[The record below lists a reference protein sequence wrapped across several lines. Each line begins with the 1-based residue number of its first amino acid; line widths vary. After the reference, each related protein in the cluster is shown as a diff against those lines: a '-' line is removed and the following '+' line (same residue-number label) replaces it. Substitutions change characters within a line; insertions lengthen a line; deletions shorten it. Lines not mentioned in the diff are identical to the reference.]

1 MKLCEVSKV
10 SLEANLGGKL
20 RHQQGTYR
28 HYIKAREPNVTLIL
42 LEGQRIRAVMR
53 IVLGPR

>member
-1 MKLCEVSKV
+1 MRSIEGFTRSESKG
-10 SLEANLGGKL
+10 EL
-20 RHQQGTYR
+20 RDKQGTYR
-28 HYIKAREPNVTLIL
+28 NCNKGREPNVTLIL